1 MAKER
6 ILLDEG
12 FAMDMAISK
21 IGSIKPLASGS
32 YEGHAYSASVKFKTT
47 NVEQI
52 DDEVLGL
59 KEVETSIWIK
69 IPCSNNEDVILLNN
83 YLRDKKNKGE
93 VFKLK
98 TTLPRQSDAETFT
111 CTSLQNANAVMGVSE
126 KKAK

>member
-111 CTSLQNANAVMGVSE
+111 CTSLQNANAVNLNLPF
-126 KKAK
+126 